1 MGQEKYQVLFYGELK
16 AGHSQEMAMR
26 ALAGAYHKEDDF
38 FASWFNTDKTIIK
51 HEATREEAEYIRDY
65 LAGLGLVVVIEPVA
79 VLESAEPLSV
89 ADQQAKETEK
99 LLEEAFKE
107 LQKTIKNVQ
116 RENVTVVKV
125 APASMLKRAGAFI
138 VDMMI
143 CIILSN
149 ILLELVL
156 APLGIINTSLLYEL
170 SNALNGAVTQEDV
183 RNVVNGYM
191 ANENFADLVMS
202 VMFFAFAIQVLY
214 FGLMDSKYRA
224 TFGKRLFK
232 IRVYSL
238 IGPEVLLRQ
247 AILRQ
252 TCIITAFFLLVSF
265 LSTIGLL
272 ILLATF
278 IMGFYDKRGLH
289 QTIYDRITATMVGM
303 DQGKNINP

>member
-79 VLESAEPLSV
+79 ILEAEPAAV
-89 ADQQAKETEK
+89 DQQAKETEK
-99 LLEEAFKE
+99 LLEEAFVE

-116 RENVTVVKV
+116 RDNVTVVKV

-191 ANENFADLVMS
+191 ANEDFADLVMS

-224 TFGKRLFK
+224 TFGKRLFR

-238 IGPEVLLRQ
+238 IGPQVLLRQ

-272 ILLATF
+272 ILLGTF

-289 QTIYDRITATMVGM
+289 QTIYDRITATMVGV
-303 DQGKNINP
+303 DQAKNINQ

>member
-1 MGQEKYQVLFYGELK
+1 
-16 AGHSQEMAMR
+16 
-26 ALAGAYHKEDDF
+26 
-38 FASWFNTDKTIIK
+38 
-51 HEATREEAEYIRDY
+51 
-65 LAGLGLVVVIEPVA
+65 
-79 VLESAEPLSV
+79 
-89 ADQQAKETEK
+89 
-99 LLEEAFKE
+99 
-107 LQKTIKNVQ
+107 
-116 RENVTVVKV
+116 
-125 APASMLKRAGAFI
+125 MLKRAGAFI

-143 CIILSN
+143 CVILSN

-224 TFGKRLFK
+224 TFGKRLFR

-238 IGPEVLLRQ
+238 IGPQVLLRQ

-272 ILLATF
+272 ILLGTF

-289 QTIYDRITATMVGM
+289 QTIYDRITATMVGV
-303 DQGKNINP
+303 DQAKNINQ